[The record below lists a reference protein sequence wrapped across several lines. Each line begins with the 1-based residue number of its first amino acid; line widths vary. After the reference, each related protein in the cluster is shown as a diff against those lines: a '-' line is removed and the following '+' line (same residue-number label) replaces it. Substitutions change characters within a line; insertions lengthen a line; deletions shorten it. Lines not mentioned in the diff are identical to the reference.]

1 MALPAA
7 RISDACRVKLL
18 PLQAWLRLRLK
29 SSPQVEDVHVR
40 AQPDVIRE
48 IPANMVWIFI
58 DHDVVAVPEP
68 IAAIDNVVWG
78 DAEEEAAKPET
89 ARPAA
94 LNPEDMAFAKTAPE
108 ASVRPR
114 AIQVVVGIIPARIM
128 SNPPVVGVDVGH
140 VGMSRFVFE
149 VVIL

>member
-1 MALPAA
+1 
-7 RISDACRVKLL
+7 
-18 PLQAWLRLRLK
+18 
-29 SSPQVEDVHVR
+29 
-40 AQPDVIRE
+40 
-48 IPANMVWIFI
+48 MVWIFI

-78 DAEEEAAKPET
+78 DAEEEASKPET
-89 ARPAA
+89 ARSAA

-108 ASVRPR
+108 ASVGPR

-140 VGMSRFVFE
+140 VRMSRFVFE
-149 VVIL
+149 VVILRRRTLVCPAWRGPMCRNVPVADFVAIVVPFLSLLRTHAGK

>member
-1 MALPAA
+1 M
-7 RISDACRVKLL
+7 
-18 PLQAWLRLRLK
+18 
-29 SSPQVEDVHVR
+29 HVR

-78 DAEEEAAKPET
+78 DAEEEASKPET

-94 LNPEDMAFAKTAPE
+94 LNPEDMAFTKTAPE
-108 ASVRPR
+108 TSVRPR
-114 AIQVVVGIIPARIM
+114 VIKAVVGIISARIM
-128 SNPPVVGVDVGH
+128 SNPLVVGVDVGH
-140 VGMSRFVFE
+140 VGMSGLVFE